1 MEQITTKEQAI
12 ELIEGIVRNE
22 RFKVDAYF
30 FCGFP
35 TDQPNEKLI
44 KVCEIYLEKRNP
56 ETKSAMLSEMERIT
70 YLRELGWEVDEE
82 PIESMELALPEE
94 LTGSYAAYNE
104 LQLAQGFD
112 LRDYLGKSVSRWTYQ
127 VRNYPDRPEDVQL
140 NLYLCEDRPI
150 AGDIIAG
157 GEGGFQGTLRYPG
170 E

>member
-1 MEQITTKEQAI
+1 MFVLTTRLRKKRAI
-12 ELIEGIVRNE
+12 LVGSLVILLIAGGLLWRGLSREAEAPEETVLRNNE
-22 RFKVDAYF
+22 DRIAYL
-30 FCGFP
+30 
-35 TDQPNEKLI
+35 K
-44 KVCEIYLEKRNP
+44 
-56 ETKSAMLSEMERIT
+56 A
-70 YLRELGWEVDEE
+70 LGWEVDKE
-82 PIESMELALPEE
+82 PVESMELELPEE

-112 LRDYLGKSVSRWTYQ
+112 LRDYLGQGVSRWTYQ
-127 VRNYPDRPEDVQL
+127 VRNYPGRPEDVQL

>member
-1 MEQITTKEQAI
+1 MYKRQGLSRGTEAPGETV
-12 ELIEGIVRNE
+12 LRDNE
-22 RFKVDAYF
+22 
-30 FCGFP
+30 
-35 TDQPNEKLI
+35 
-44 KVCEIYLEKRNP
+44 
-56 ETKSAMLSEMERIT
+56 ERIT

-157 GEGGFQGTLRYPG
+157 GEGGRCV
-170 E
+170 

>member
-1 MEQITTKEQAI
+1 MFVLTTRLRKKRAI
-12 ELIEGIVRNE
+12 LVGVLAILLIAGGLLWRGLSREAEAPEETVLRDNE
-22 RFKVDAYF
+22 DRFAYLK
-30 FCGFP
+30 
-35 TDQPNEKLI
+35 D
-44 KVCEIYLEKRNP
+44 
-56 ETKSAMLSEMERIT
+56 
-70 YLRELGWEVDEE
+70 LGWEVDEE
-82 PIESMELALPEE
+82 PVESMELELPEE

-112 LRDYLGKSVSRWTYQ
+112 LRDYLGQGVSRWTYQ

>member
-1 MEQITTKEQAI
+1 MFVLTTRLRKKRAI
-12 ELIEGIVRNE
+12 LVGTLVILLIAGGLLWRGLSREAEAPEETVLRDNE
-22 RFKVDAYF
+22 DRIAYL
-30 FCGFP
+30 
-35 TDQPNEKLI
+35 K
-44 KVCEIYLEKRNP
+44 
-56 ETKSAMLSEMERIT
+56 
-70 YLRELGWEVDEE
+70 ELGWEVDEE
-82 PIESMELALPEE
+82 PVESMELELPEE

-112 LRDYLGKSVSRWTYQ
+112 LRDYLGQGVSRWTYQ

>member
-1 MEQITTKEQAI
+1 MFVLTTRLRKKRAI
-12 ELIEGIVRNE
+12 LVGALAILLIAGGLLWRGLSREAEAPEETVLRDNE
-22 RFKVDAYF
+22 D
-30 FCGFP
+30 
-35 TDQPNEKLI
+35 
-44 KVCEIYLEKRNP
+44 
-56 ETKSAMLSEMERIT
+56 RIA

-82 PIESMELALPEE
+82 PVESMELELPEE

-112 LRDYLGKSVSRWTYQ
+112 LRDYLGQGVSRWTYQ

>member
-1 MEQITTKEQAI
+1 MFVLTTRLRKKRAI
-12 ELIEGIVRNE
+12 LVGALVILLIAGGLLWRGLSREAEAPEETVLRDNE
-22 RFKVDAYF
+22 D
-30 FCGFP
+30 
-35 TDQPNEKLI
+35 
-44 KVCEIYLEKRNP
+44 
-56 ETKSAMLSEMERIT
+56 RIA

-82 PIESMELALPEE
+82 PVESMELELPEE

-112 LRDYLGKSVSRWTYQ
+112 LRDYLGQGVSRWTYQ

>member
-1 MEQITTKEQAI
+1 MFVLTTRLRKKRAI
-12 ELIEGIVRNE
+12 LVGALAILLIAGGLLWRGLSREADAPEETVLRDNE
-22 RFKVDAYF
+22 DRIAYL
-30 FCGFP
+30 
-35 TDQPNEKLI
+35 K
-44 KVCEIYLEKRNP
+44 
-56 ETKSAMLSEMERIT
+56 
-70 YLRELGWEVDEE
+70 ELGWEVDEE
-82 PIESMELALPEE
+82 PVESMELELPEE

-112 LRDYLGKSVSRWTYQ
+112 LRDYLGQGVSRWTYQ

-170 E
+170 D

>member
-1 MEQITTKEQAI
+1 MFVLTTRLRKKRAI
-12 ELIEGIVRNE
+12 LVGALVILLIAGGLLWRGLSREAEAPEETVLRDNE
-22 RFKVDAYF
+22 DRIAYL
-30 FCGFP
+30 
-35 TDQPNEKLI
+35 K
-44 KVCEIYLEKRNP
+44 
-56 ETKSAMLSEMERIT
+56 
-70 YLRELGWEVDEE
+70 ELGWEVDEE
-82 PIESMELALPEE
+82 PVESMELELPEE

-112 LRDYLGKSVSRWTYQ
+112 LRDYLGQGVSRWTYQ

>member
-1 MEQITTKEQAI
+1 MFVLTTRLRKKRAI
-12 ELIEGIVRNE
+12 LVGVLAILLIAGGLLWRGLSREAEAPEETVLRDNE
-22 RFKVDAYF
+22 DRIAYL
-30 FCGFP
+30 
-35 TDQPNEKLI
+35 K
-44 KVCEIYLEKRNP
+44 
-56 ETKSAMLSEMERIT
+56 
-70 YLRELGWEVDEE
+70 ELGWEVDEE
-82 PIESMELALPEE
+82 PIESMDLQLPEE

-112 LRDYLGKSVSRWTYQ
+112 LRDYLGQGVSRWTYQ

>member
-1 MEQITTKEQAI
+1 MFVLTTRLRKKRAI
-12 ELIEGIVRNE
+12 LVGALAILLIAGGLLWRGLSREAEAPEETVLRDNE
-22 RFKVDAYF
+22 DRIAYL
-30 FCGFP
+30 
-35 TDQPNEKLI
+35 K
-44 KVCEIYLEKRNP
+44 
-56 ETKSAMLSEMERIT
+56 
-70 YLRELGWEVDEE
+70 ELGWEVDEE
-82 PIESMELALPEE
+82 PVESMELELPEE

-140 NLYLCEDRPI
+140 NLYLCEDHPI

>member
-1 MEQITTKEQAI
+1 MFVLTTRLRKKRAI
-12 ELIEGIVRNE
+12 LVGTLVILLIAGGLLWRGLSREAEVPEETVLRDNE
-22 RFKVDAYF
+22 DRIAYL
-30 FCGFP
+30 
-35 TDQPNEKLI
+35 K
-44 KVCEIYLEKRNP
+44 
-56 ETKSAMLSEMERIT
+56 A
-70 YLRELGWEVDEE
+70 LGWEVDEE
-82 PIESMELALPEE
+82 PVESMELELPEE

-112 LRDYLGKSVSRWTYQ
+112 LRDYLGQGVSRWTYQ

>member
-1 MEQITTKEQAI
+1 MFVLTTRLRKKRAI
-12 ELIEGIVRNE
+12 LVGVLAILLIAGGLLWRGLSREAEAPEETVLRDNE
-22 RFKVDAYF
+22 DRIAYL
-30 FCGFP
+30 
-35 TDQPNEKLI
+35 K
-44 KVCEIYLEKRNP
+44 
-56 ETKSAMLSEMERIT
+56 
-70 YLRELGWEVDEE
+70 ELGWEVDEE